1 MPCSGTCRSRE
12 VRIWGAGVDG
22 GGAVESDTD
31 GGGMVVVEVEGE
43 GGRVEEACVY

>member
-1 MPCSGTCRSRE
+1 
-12 VRIWGAGVDG
+12 VDG